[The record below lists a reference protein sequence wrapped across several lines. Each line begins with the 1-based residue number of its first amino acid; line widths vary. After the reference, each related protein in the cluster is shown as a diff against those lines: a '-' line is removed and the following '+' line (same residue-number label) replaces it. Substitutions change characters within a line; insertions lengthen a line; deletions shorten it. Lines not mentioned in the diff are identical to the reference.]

1 MKTIKAKLVILIA
14 SLLTVVC
21 LLFSVI
27 SYFISSSTLYS
38 TAQSDLSQ
46 LADQVAEEIDIKI
59 ENTWSTLDLLAADKE
74 ICDPSISLQR
84 KFDVLS
90 KYNET
95 LKAYDLTYINSD
107 GEAITKYGEIID
119 LSARD
124 YFISALSGSNFISA
138 PFTNTAGN
146 SLLVFAYSVPVKQ
159 NDKVIGVLVMIQEA
173 SVLSDL
179 TNNIKIGETGQVFM
193 IDGSATTI
201 AHPNQDKVVN
211 KENILELAKQDSTLK
226 ELAKVEQAAISGSTG
241 VEEYTLNGV
250 NKMLSYSPIPC
261 TGWSVCIDLPTSEP
275 LSQLSVLRN
284 SIAILTFIVI
294 ISGCLFAYLVA
305 RNISSTITALSSII
319 TTISKGDFSVKVPD
333 TLLKINN
340 EVGYMA
346 HDVVTLCRNLGQMI
360 HNVSIKATQLD
371 GLAQSVNSNTM
382 QADHSME
389 QIQIAVNE
397 IATGSQTQALETQQV
412 NEHVVHIGTM
422 IEDMNTQTIALK
434 SSTVHM
440 ESANHEEDQIMHEL
454 VQINTQVQSAIH
466 IISEQTSL
474 TNKSVSEIQS
484 AIDMITAI
492 TSQTNLLSL
501 NASIEAARAGEQ
513 GKGFAVVADEIR
525 QLAEQSGNSA
535 KQIEQIISKLQI
547 ASNTAVTSMEE
558 TKKIIAIQNNKIEHT
573 QQIFATV
580 KKDIQDVISNIEN
593 LLQNISHLS
602 QSKLGVVEGVE
613 SLLALSEEYASST
626 QETSATT
633 QEIANSINAI
643 SQSACELQNMSAE
656 LNDAMSIF
664 KTHE

>member
-1 MKTIKAKLVILIA
+1 MKSIKTKLVVLIA

-21 LLFSVI
+21 VLFSVI
-27 SYFISSSTLYS
+27 SYFISSSSLYS
-38 TAQSDLSQ
+38 AVESDLSQ
-46 LADQVAEEIDIKI
+46 LANQVAEEVAIKI
-59 ENTWSTLDLLAADKE
+59 ENTWATLDLLAADKE

-95 LKAYDLTYINSD
+95 LNAYDLTYINAD
-107 GEAITKYGEIID
+107 GEAITKYGDIIN

-124 YFISALSGSNFISA
+124 YFTSAISGSNFISA

-179 TNNIKIGETGQVFM
+179 TNNIQIGQTGQVFM
-193 IDGSATTI
+193 IDQSATTI
-201 AHPNQDKVVN
+201 AHPDQDKVVN
-211 KENILELAKQDSTLK
+211 KENIVELAKQDPTLK
-226 ELAKVEQAAISGSTG
+226 ELAKIEQAATSGATG
-241 VEEYTLNGV
+241 VNKYTLNGV

-261 TGWSVCIDLPTSEP
+261 ANWSVCIDLPTSET
-275 LSQLSVLRN
+275 LSQLSVLKS
-284 SIAILTFIVI
+284 SIILLTFIII
-294 ISGCLFAYLVA
+294 ISGCIIAYFVA
-305 RNISSTITALSSII
+305 RSISSTITALSSVI
-319 TTISKGDFSVKVPD
+319 TTLSKGDFSVKVPD
-333 TLLKINN
+333 VLLKINN
-340 EVGYMA
+340 EIGYMA
-346 HDVVTLCRNLGQMI
+346 HDIANLSRNLGQI
-360 HNVSIKATQLD
+360 ISNVSIKATQLD
-371 GLAQSVNSNTM
+371 GLAQSVHSNTE

-412 NEHVVHIGTM
+412 NEHVVRIGTM
-422 IEDMNTQTIALK
+422 IEDMNAQTIALK
-434 SSTVHM
+434 SSTTHM
-440 ESANHEEDQIMHEL
+440 ESANHEEEQIMHEL

-474 TNKSVSEIQS
+474 TNQSVSEIQS

-535 KQIEQIISKLQI
+535 KQIEQIIFKLQA

-558 TKKIIAIQNNKIEHT
+558 TKEVIALQNNKIEHT

-580 KKDIQDVISNIEN
+580 KTDIQNVISNIEN
-593 LLQNISHLS
+593 LLQNISSLS
-602 QSKLGVVEGVE
+602 QSKSGVVEGVE

-643 SQSACELQNMSAE
+643 SQSASELQNMATQ
-656 LNDAMSIF
+656 LNDAISVF
-664 KTHE
+664 KIHQ